1 MHEKAKNN
9 LIGAPEGTLRL
20 GKSQGCTQYFHC
32 SEATKPSGKYIP
44 KSDVELAKKLAQKAY
59 DEKILKLTTK
69 RLRQLELIIKDY
81 SDDEITQIFLREH
94 QERQKLIVPVEEL
107 YQQKLEKWISQP
119 YSGKGFGEDDIVI
132 TTDNGLRVR
141 SKSER
146 FMANYF
152 DSLGLQYKYECP
164 LILKPYGTVYPD
176 FTFLSRRTGEKIY
189 WEHEGMMDNPEY
201 ARNATKKIELYEK
214 NGIFPGE
221 NLILTFE
228 TSTQVLDKKIL
239 EALVQR
245 YL

>member
-1 MHEKAKNN
+1 
-9 LIGAPEGTLRL
+9 
-20 GKSQGCTQYFHC
+20 
-32 SEATKPSGKYIP
+32 
-44 KSDVELAKKLAQKAY
+44 
-59 DEKILKLTTK
+59 
-69 RLRQLELIIKDY
+69 
-81 SDDEITQIFLREH
+81 
-94 QERQKLIVPVEEL
+94 
-107 YQQKLEKWISQP
+107 
-119 YSGKGFGEDDIVI
+119 
-132 TTDNGLRVR
+132 
-141 SKSER
+141 
-146 FMANYF
+146 MANYF